1 MVASRRVNGGIGKG
15 QWGHWRGSMGA
26 LNRVNGDNGHVNAL
40 IHFKKLIN
48 VSMIFTN
55 LKSIKGLGAGFK

>member
-26 LNRVNGDNGHVNAL
+26 LNRVNGDNGQHSL
-40 IHFKKLIN
+40 
-48 VSMIFTN
+48 SMP
-55 LKSIKGLGAGFK
+55 